1 MTTGPSTVAAGLDK
15 IRFKQSASFPLTHR
29 QSLFWLDEQLYP
41 AAPYHHV
48 VLTVGIKG
56 HLDRA
61 WFRQVFQETV
71 AAIDQFR
78 LTFALEDGEPRQ
90 LIRRDHVATL
100 EDVDLSSDP
109 TTLASWVRARCQRP
123 FDLAERGYDA
133 ALITLGENRHTF
145 CLTLHH
151 IISDG
156 TSVSLFLN
164 DLAARYDGRPVPARP
179 SYAHYVAHEQ
189 AYRASPK
196 AERAMRYYAKKLDG
210 ASTPLRLYG
219 RVHEQ
224 RSVGVDRTVLDA
236 GAERWRRLSALVQD
250 PRVEFLDASMSRL
263 VALASVQFAYL
274 YRVTGARSL
283 VIGSPVPN
291 RSLAFVDT
299 CGLLMEQIFLAVK
312 IEEGETFETLVGKVR
327 SELFATLRHGQHC
340 VSDRGVHYSTLNL
353 LRVAVPKW
361 CDFELDVEL
370 VAAHAT
376 GISIPNVGDTRDTFS
391 VHILDFERDDR
402 FRIGFDFHRDTFD
415 AGTQARAKQHFL
427 AMLDGLL
434 TDLTA
439 PLDSISLVSVEERS
453 QLLALGRGR
462 TLEAAAEDPIARL
475 VRTAVERAEHPAIVF
490 GAEEIRYGA
499 LLTRIGQL
507 AARLR
512 ELGVGLGSKVGI
524 CVPRGPDEALAML
537 ATWAAQG
544 AYVPLD
550 PTHPSERIRLV
561 LEDAAPE
568 VLVTHTTVAAGL
580 DVPDGV
586 RVLLLDQERDAL
598 RGLTP
603 RIETQVQG
611 DQLAYVLFTSGSTGR
626 PKGVAVSRR
635 AIANFLR
642 SMAHSPGMEAS
653 DRLLAVTTI
662 TFDIAGL
669 ELQLPLWVGAT
680 VQIADRETVLDPVRL
695 GQLLEGGS
703 ISVMQATP
711 TTFRLLLE
719 AGYKGSSRRVKF
731 LCGGEAMSP
740 ELARALSSSGEL
752 WNMYGPTETTV
763 WSTVKEIR
771 PGARVTVGRPID
783 ETQVYILDGHAQL
796 LPQGVIGEL
805 CIGGRGVAEGYLR
818 RPELTAEKFIV
829 DPFDPKG
836 TRIYRTGDLAR
847 FLPDGEIECLGRV
860 DHQVKIRGFRIELG
874 EIESCLRSVPEVRD
888 AVVTALSRPGG
899 EPQLV
904 AYFVG
909 SCDPSVLR
917 ERARQRLPMY
927 MHPALYVPMD
937 EFPLNTN
944 GKIDR
949 KLLPIPSEQHVILEE
964 AEAAITDRESQ
975 IAELFEEI
983 LGLSRVSVDRDF
995 FSLGGD
1001 SARVLALRR
1010 RIQQTFGVELP
1021 LNVLFESA
1029 SVRDLAK
1036 MLDSQIDPNL
1046 PTFVCLRRG
1055 DPTLAP
1061 LVCLVGVA
1069 LYAPLAQSLESRHSV
1084 YGVHIPYGE
1093 QSAKT
1098 TVQSIAAGYVSLIR
1112 ERIPQGP
1119 YHLLGLCFGGLIAF
1133 EVAQQLQATGARVE
1147 TLAILDAALPRGVR
1161 LDLLGGTKKL
1171 AHQLLSQP
1179 KALATKVLTRAQAR
1193 LRKARAAG
1201 AEHADALDAA
1211 PTDVALQGPLAAAV
1225 VLDYDRRATR
1235 YSGPAIL
1242 FRTEARADRMFY
1254 PAVWDLGWRSLV
1266 AELEVQGVRSTHLDM
1281 LKSPA
1286 VLALARRLDTLLAGG
1301 AIRVG

>member
-1 MTTGPSTVAAGLDK
+1 MTMDPSAVAAGSDK
-15 IRFKQSASFPLTHR
+15 ITSKQSASFPLTHR

-78 LTFALEDGEPRQ
+78 LTFSLEDGEPRQ
-90 LIRRDHVATL
+90 SIRRDHEATL

-109 TTLASWVRARCQRP
+109 SGLDRWVQARCQRR
-123 FDLAERGYDA
+123 FDLSKRGYDA
-133 ALITLGENRHTF
+133 ALITLGENRHAF

-151 IISDG
+151 ILSDG

-164 DLAARYDGRPVPARP
+164 DLSARYDGRPVPVRP
-179 SYAHYVAHEQ
+179 SYALYAAHEQ

-219 RVHEQ
+219 RAHEQ
-224 RSVGVDRTVLDA
+224 RSVGVERSVLDA
-236 GAERWRRLSALVQD
+236 GAERWRRLSAVVQD

-263 VALASVQFAYL
+263 VAIASVQFAYL

-283 VIGSPVPN
+283 VIGSPIPN
-291 RSLAFVDT
+291 RSLDFVDT

-312 IEEGETFETLVGKVR
+312 IDEGETFESLVAKVR
-327 SELFATLRHGQHC
+327 SELFATLRHGQQC

-353 LRVAVPKW
+353 LRVSVPKW
-361 CDFELDVEL
+361 SDFELDVKL

-376 GISIPNVGDTRDTFS
+376 GISLPNVGDTRDTFS

-402 FRIGFDFHRDTFD
+402 FQIGFDFHRDTFD
-415 AGTQARAKQHFL
+415 AELQERAKRHFL

-434 TDLTA
+434 TDLAT
-439 PLDSISLVSVEERS
+439 PLDSIPLVGEQERS
-453 QLLALGRGR
+453 QLLALGRGP
-462 TLEAAAEDPIARL
+462 TLEAAPEDPIARL
-475 VRTAVERAEHPAIVF
+475 VRTAQERAEHPAIVF
-490 GAEEIRYGA
+490 GAEELRYGELIA
-499 LLTRIGQL
+499 KVGQL

-524 CVPRGPDEALAML
+524 CVPRGPDEPLAML
-537 ATWAAQG
+537 AAWAAQG

-561 LEDAAPE
+561 LEDAAPD
-568 VLVTHTTVAAGL
+568 VLVTHASVAAGL
-580 DVPDGV
+580 DIPDGV
-586 RVLLLDQERDAL
+586 RVLLLDQEREGLL
-598 RGLTP
+598 RLTP
-603 RIETQVQG
+603 HIETRVRAE
-611 DQLAYVLFTSGSTGR
+611 QLAYVLFTSGSTGR

-642 SMAHSPGMEAS
+642 SMAHTPGMTES

-669 ELQLPLWVGAT
+669 ELHLPLWVGAT
-680 VQIADRETVLDPVRL
+680 VQIADRETVLDAARL
-695 GQLLEGGS
+695 KQLLEGGS
-703 ISVMQATP
+703 ISMMQATP

-719 AGYKGSSRRVKF
+719 AGYEGSSRRVKF

-740 ELARALSSSGEL
+740 ELARALSTCGAL

-771 PGARVTVGRPID
+771 PDSRVTVGRPID
-783 ETQVYILDGHAQL
+783 ETQIYILDARAQL

-805 CIGGRGVAEGYLR
+805 CIGGLGVAEGYLL

-829 DPFDPKG
+829 DPFDPKAS
-836 TRIYRTGDLAR
+836 RIYRTGDLAR
-847 FLPDGEIECLGRV
+847 FLPNGEIECLGRV

-888 AVVTALSRPGG
+888 AVVTALTRAGG

-909 SCDPSVLR
+909 DCEPSVLR
-917 ERARQRLPMY
+917 ERARQRLPVY
-927 MHPALYVPMD
+927 MHPALYVPMA

-944 GKIDR
+944 GKVDR
-949 KLLPIPSEQHVILEE
+949 KLLPVPSEQHVVSEE
-964 AEAAITDRESQ
+964 AVAAVTDRESQ
-975 IAELFEEI
+975 MAELFEEI
-983 LGLSRVSVDRDF
+983 LGLSRVSVERDF
-995 FSLGGD
+995 FALGGD

-1021 LNVLFESA
+1021 LNVLFESS
-1029 SVRDLAK
+1029 SVRQLVK

-1046 PTFVCLRRG
+1046 PAFVCLKRG
-1055 DPTLAP
+1055 DPALAP

-1069 LYAPLAQSLESRHSV
+1069 LYSPLAQSLQSRRSV
-1084 YGVHIPYGE
+1084 YGIHIPYVD
-1093 QSAKT
+1093 QSSTT

-1112 ERIPQGP
+1112 ERFPEGP

-1133 EVAQQLQATGARVE
+1133 EVAKQLQATGARVE

-1161 LDLLGGTKKL
+1161 LDIANGLRKFVHLLS
-1171 AHQLLSQP
+1171 SQP
-1179 KALATKVLTRAQAR
+1179 KSLATRVWRRAQGL
-1193 LRKARAAG
+1193 LRESLAAG
-1201 AEHADALDAA
+1201 AERNETKDLEAN
-1211 PTDVALQGPLAAAV
+1211 PRDVALEGPLAAAV
-1225 VLDYDRRATR
+1225 VVDYDRHASV
-1235 YSGPAIL
+1235 YQGQAIL
-1242 FRTEARADRMFY
+1242 FRTEDRTDSLFY
-1254 PAVWDLGWRSLV
+1254 PAVWDLGWRSLI
-1266 AELEVQGVRSTHLDM
+1266 AELEVQAVPSTHLDM
-1281 LKSPA
+1281 LKTPA
-1286 VLALARRLDTLLAGG
+1286 VLALSRRLDRAFNE
-1301 AIRVG
+1301 